1 MEILQT
7 IQTSQEKTISSKKE
21 IDTFLSSI
29 KAFILAEPKNTYIM
43 NQVLESFEKI
53 ALGQEID
60 TKDLLKVIARV
71 LLVEM
76 NRFPTRSDFDSLK
89 DLLKIAET
97 LCKKISDI
105 SKKEG

>member
-7 IQTSQEKTISSKKE
+7 IQTSQEKTISDKKE

-29 KAFILAEPKNTYIM
+29 KAFILAEKTNTYIM
-43 NQVLESFEKI
+43 NQVLESFEKM
-53 ALGQEID
+53 ALGEVID

-76 NRFPTRSDFDSLK
+76 NRFPTRNDFESLK
-89 DLLKIAET
+89 DLLKRTEDLYMKVT
-97 LCKKISDI
+97 RV
-105 SKKEG
+105 

>member
-7 IQTSQEKTISSKKE
+7 IQQSQEKTISDKKE

-29 KAFILAEPKNTYIM
+29 KAFILAEKTNTYIM
-43 NQVLESFEKI
+43 NQVLESFEKM
-53 ALGQEID
+53 ALGEVID

-76 NRFPTRSDFDSLK
+76 NRFPTRNDFESLK
-89 DLLKIAET
+89 DLLKRTEDLYMKVT
-97 LCKKISDI
+97 RV
-105 SKKEG
+105 

>member
-43 NQVLESFEKI
+43 NQVLESFEKM
-53 ALGQEID
+53 ALGEVID
-60 TKDLLKVIARV
+60 IKDLLQVITRMIK
-71 LLVEM
+71 VEM
-76 NRFPTRSDFDSLK
+76 NRTITRSDFDSLK
-89 DLLKIAET
+89 DFLKIAET

-105 SKKEG
+105 KEI

>member
-43 NQVLESFEKI
+43 NQVLESFEKM
-53 ALGQEID
+53 ALGEVID
-60 TKDLLKVIARV
+60 TKDLLQVIARM
-71 LLVEM
+71 LKVEM
-76 NRFPTRSDFDSLK
+76 NRTPVRSDFDSLK
-89 DLLKIAET
+89 DLLEIAET

-105 SKKEG
+105 KEI

>member
-7 IQTSQEKTISSKKE
+7 IQQSQEKTISSKKE

-29 KAFILAEPKNTYIM
+29 KAFILAEQKNTYIM

-60 TKDLLKVIARV
+60 IKDLLQVITRM
-71 LLVEM
+71 LKVEM
-76 NRFPTRSDFDSLK
+76 NRTIVRSDFDSLK
-89 DLLKIAET
+89 DFLDRTEDLYMKLT
-97 LCKKISDI
+97 
-105 SKKEG
+105 GV

>member
-1 MEILQT
+1 MEILQN
-7 IQTSQEKTISSKKE
+7 IQIRQEKTISSKKE

-53 ALGQEID
+53 ALGEVID
-60 TKDLLKVIARV
+60 NKDLLQVITRM
-71 LLVEM
+71 LKVEM
-76 NRFPTRSDFDSLK
+76 NRTIVRSDFDGLK

-105 SKKEG
+105 KEI

>member
-7 IQTSQEKTISSKKE
+7 IQTSQEKTISDKKE

-29 KAFILAEPKNTYIM
+29 KAFILAEKTNTYIM
-43 NQVLESFEKI
+43 NQVLESFEKM
-53 ALGQEID
+53 ALGEVID

-76 NRFPTRSDFDSLK
+76 NRFPTRNDFESLK
-89 DLLKIAET
+89 DLLKRT
-97 LCKKISDI
+97 
-105 SKKEG
+105 

>member
-1 MEILQT
+1 MEILQN
-7 IQTSQEKTISSKKE
+7 IQIHQEKTISSKKE

-53 ALGQEID
+53 ALGEVID
-60 TKDLLKVIARV
+60 TKDLLQVITRM
-71 LLVEM
+71 LKVEM
-76 NRFPTRSDFDSLK
+76 NRTIVRSDFDSLK
-89 DLLKIAET
+89 DFLKIGLN

-105 SKKEG
+105 KEI

>member
-7 IQTSQEKTISSKKE
+7 IQNCQEKTIADKQE

-29 KAFILAEPKNTYIM
+29 KAFILAELKNTYIM

-53 ALGQEID
+53 ALGEVID
-60 TKDLLKVIARV
+60 TKDLLQVISRM
-71 LLVEM
+71 LKVEM
-76 NRFPTRSDFDSLK
+76 NRTPIRNDFDSLK

-105 SKKEG
+105 KEI

>member
-43 NQVLESFEKI
+43 NQVLESFEKM
-53 ALGQEID
+53 ALGEVID
-60 TKDLLKVIARV
+60 TKDLLQVITRM
-71 LLVEM
+71 LKVEM
-76 NRFPTRSDFDSLK
+76 NRTIVRSDFDSLK

-105 SKKEG
+105 KEI

>member
-7 IQTSQEKTISSKKE
+7 IQASQEKTISSKKE

-43 NQVLESFEKI
+43 NQVLESFEKM
-53 ALGQEID
+53 ALGEVID
-60 TKDLLKVIARV
+60 NKDLLQVIARM
-71 LLVEM
+71 LKVEM
-76 NRFPTRSDFDSLK
+76 NRDPSRSDFDSLK
-89 DLLKIAET
+89 DLLEIGLN

-105 SKKEG
+105 KEI

>member
-1 MEILQT
+1 MEILQN
-7 IQTSQEKTISSKKE
+7 IQIHQEKTISSKKE

-60 TKDLLKVIARV
+60 TKDLLQVIARM
-71 LLVEM
+71 LKVEM
-76 NRFPTRSDFDSLK
+76 NRTPIRSDFDSLK
-89 DLLKIAET
+89 DFLKRTEDLYMKLT
-97 LCKKISDI
+97 
-105 SKKEG
+105 GV